1 MKIRITLMT
10 ENNEHSDVSDDKL
23 RELATSAWNMLL
35 ASASTDDDKG
45 YVESVEIVER

>member
-10 ENNEHSDVSDDKL
+10 ENNKHSDATDDKL

-35 ASASTDDDKG
+35 VAVSADDGKG